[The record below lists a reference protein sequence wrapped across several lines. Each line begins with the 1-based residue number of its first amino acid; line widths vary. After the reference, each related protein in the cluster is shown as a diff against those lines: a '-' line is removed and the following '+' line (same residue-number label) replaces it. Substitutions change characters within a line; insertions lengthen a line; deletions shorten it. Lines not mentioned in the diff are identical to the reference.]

1 MTLTSLVK
9 TRKTNKSVTTP
20 TGHVAM
26 NEVIDWKG
34 MGVQYICLVGCKIS
48 PQGDGTTVSL
58 VLAIQVYVY
67 INVSLIHLLGL

>member
-26 NEVIDWKG
+26 NEVRDWKG
-34 MGVQYICLVGCKIS
+34 MGCSTYASLAAKFHRKETALLLV
-48 PQGDGTTVSL
+48 
-58 VLAIQVYVY
+58 
-67 INVSLIHLLGL
+67 